1 MDPWRKIM
9 KKRNIQKF
17 TLIEVLIVVG
27 IASLLFALAGP
38 AFNRMTRGN
47 MVERHASGLKL
58 GMERARAIA
67 ISSRRHTAILLPD
80 QVPETSRTTDAR
92 YKFQRGGYRLAHVTM
107 TGNGSYAWQSWIPD
121 SDWTNNGRQEA
132 FLMDITKGTAN
143 SSKVKETSTDMVED
157 ADYTKQISGAD
168 LLYDVSVPGMG
179 NCRAVIF
186 TPFGDAKFAA
196 DSVEIKFYITGI
208 NIADHLVIRLNK
220 LTGKVEFVE

>member
-1 MDPWRKIM
+1 M

-58 GMERARAIA
+58 GMERAKAIA
-67 ISSRRHTAILLPD
+67 VSSRRYTAILLPD
-80 QVPETSRTTDAR
+80 QVTNKTDAL

-132 FLMDITKGTAN
+132 FLMDITEGTAN
-143 SSKVKETSTDMVED
+143 SSKVKHDSTDVVED

-168 LLYDVSVPGMG
+168 LLYDVSVPGIG

-196 DSVEIKFYITGI
+196 DSVEINFYITGV
-208 NIADHLVIRLNK
+208 NVADHLRLRLNK